1 MMLRVHFLNVGHG
14 DCTIVEHPSG
24 RITMVDVN
32 NGVELDDSS
41 QGEILTELHYN
52 QAQGLTRQPTLAEI
66 LAGNSSTPRTLGGLL
81 SQGGLAQAARPTGL
95 GLGLLSGT
103 VPNQGGPALGLMGL
117 LGRDKKRELQE
128 AGYKI
133 GLTNPVDYFLR
144 EFSGRSVFRYVQSHP
159 DLDHMRGLAA
169 MREHGIE
176 IVNFWDTEH
185 SKVPEFKN
193 GADKTEWS
201 TYQQLRSSSSNPSV
215 LRLYRGA
222 TGSFWNSDPNGY
234 DDHDGIEI
242 LSPTREIVH
251 RANQQGNSNNLSYVL
266 RITYLGYRI
275 VLGGDADADVW
286 EELAAHYGANLRCD
300 VLKASHHGRDSGYFA
315 DAVALMDPRYTIV
328 SVGKKPDT
336 DASNKYRRY
345 CNNVWSTRWYGNLTL
360 QISRER
366 GIEWFAEHTK

>member
-1 MMLRVHFLNVGHG
+1 MLRVHFLNVGHG
-14 DCTIVEHPSG
+14 DCTIIEHPSG
-24 RITMVDVN
+24 RITMIDVN
-32 NGVELDDSS
+32 NGDELDDNS
-41 QGEILTELHYN
+41 QSEILSELHYN
-52 QAQGLTRQPTLAEI
+52 RTQGLRRQPTLAEI
-66 LAGNSSTPRTLGGLL
+66 LAGSPSRSSTLGGLFGE
-81 SQGGLAQAARPTGL
+81 GGLAQASRSAAPGL
-95 GLGLLSGT
+95 GLRGAHSSH
-103 VPNQGGPALGLMGL
+103 GGPGLGALTL
-117 LGRDKKRELQE
+117 LGRDKKQELRE

-133 GLTNPVDYFLR
+133 SLTNPIDYFLR
-144 EFSGRSVFRYVQSHP
+144 NFPGRSIFRYIQSHP

-169 MREHGIE
+169 IRNHGIE

-185 SKVPEFKN
+185 SKIPAFKN
-193 GADKTEWS
+193 EADKDEWDA
-201 TYQQLRSSSSNPSV
+201 YQQLRGSSSNPKV

-222 TGSFWNSDPNGY
+222 AGAFWNEDPNGH
-234 DDHDGIEI
+234 DNHDGIEI
-242 LSPTREIVH
+242 LSPTPEIV
-251 RANQQGNSNNLSYVL
+251 RAANLRGNSNNLSYVL
-266 RITYLGYRI
+266 RISYLGYRI
-275 VLGGDADADVW
+275 VLGGDADTDVW
-286 EELAAHYGANLRCD
+286 EELAAHYRKDLRCD